1 MKNSSL
7 ILTAVLGLLSSARAG
22 DLPGTAFALPPAGT
36 VLRAGPGV
44 DFPGVMTLDGTAVVR
59 IGEARGTYR
68 EVFVPQGFAVYM
80 HSDYV
85 SVARATASVTVTG
98 DRVNMR
104 LLPSTEGL
112 LPIGQLAEGTGPLLF
127 LEQNGQWVRVLA
139 PLATPLFAP
148 DEALKASDDPLLAT
162 RWGEAFGTRESRRGA
177 GMDAWRSTDPGWQRE
192 SALLERAEHLADMD
206 VTRLDEAAL
215 LERRAEIARLRGQA
229 GWAETQTALTRLDQ
243 DIDQV
248 LSLRASAARAAEQI
262 KGQPVPMAPEASV
275 RRESKMLSLGFRYL
289 GRGETVRRSG
299 SVHKEGLDDAP
310 VYTLHTTEGEI
321 LKLTAPTDVATLA
334 ALVGRRVELDGRKLY
349 LATVSGPVLVID
361 RIVSYRPQ

>member
-1 MKNSSL
+1 MKNTSL
-7 ILTAVLGLLSSARAG
+7 ILTVTLSLLSSARAG
-22 DLPGTAFALPPAGT
+22 DLPGTAYAAPPAGT

-44 DFPGVMTLDGTAVVR
+44 DFPGVMTLDGTTVVR
-59 IGEARGTYR
+59 VGEARGTYR

-85 SVARATASVTVTG
+85 AVTRSTASVTVTG

-112 LPIGQLAEGTGPLLF
+112 LPISQLAEGTGPLVF
-127 LEQNGQWVRVLA
+127 LEQAGEWVRVLA

-148 DEALKASDDPLLAT
+148 GEALQPSDDPALGARWSDALAS
-162 RWGEAFGTRESRRGA
+162 REARRTSA
-177 GMDAWRSTDPGWQRE
+177 MDAWRSTDPGWQRE
-192 SALLERAEHLADMD
+192 GALLERAERLADID
-206 VTRLDEAAL
+206 VTRLDEPAL

-229 GWAETQTALTRLDQ
+229 TWAETQSALLKLDQ

-248 LSLRASAARAAEQI
+248 LALRASAARAAEQI
-262 KGQPVPMAPEASV
+262 KGEPVPVAPEAAV
-275 RRESKMLSLGFRYL
+275 RRESKMLSLGFRFL
-289 GRGETVRRSG
+289 GRGETVRRAG

-321 LKLTAPTDVATLA
+321 LKLTAPNDVATLA